1 MNAHKFARAT
11 DQATTGLFEIASR
24 LRDISETVADNWKDT
39 YRDAGRG
46 VRKLR
51 IAGEEGVHHTRRRI
65 KSHPLAAVALAASAA
80 FLLGSLAGWKTRRRG
95 WR

>member
-11 DQATTGLFEIASR
+11 DHATAGLFEIASR
-24 LRDISETVADNWKDT
+24 LKDLSGTVTDQWKDT
-39 YRDAGRG
+39 YRDAELG

-51 IAGEEGVHHTRRRI
+51 IAGAEGLHHTRRRI
-65 KSHPLAAVALAASAA
+65 RSHPLAAVGLVASAA
-80 FLLGSLAGWKTRRRG
+80 FLLGGLAGRKTRRRG

>member
-11 DQATTGLFEIASR
+11 DQATAGLFEIASR
-24 LRDISETVADNWKDT
+24 LKVLSGTVTDQWKDT
-39 YRDAGRG
+39 YRDAEIG

-51 IAGEEGVHHTRRRI
+51 IAGAAGILHTRRRI
-65 KSHPLAAVALAASAA
+65 KSHPLAAVGFVASAA
-80 FLLGSLAGWKTRRRG
+80 FLLGGLAGRKMRRRG